1 MTGGQ
6 KRIFTWEQNTAEDV
20 QTILG
25 RGELWY
31 EDGGG
36 RLEIINRVKMWRFL
50 SGDENFDVHYWLTR
64 LENMPERRLVA

>member
-1 MTGGQ
+1 
-6 KRIFTWEQNTAEDV
+6 V

-25 RGELWY
+25 RGEPWY

-36 RLEIINRVKMWRFL
+36 RLEIVNRVKMWRFL

-64 LENMPERRLVA
+64 LENMPETRLAA